1 VNFTV
6 VKKILEDSTV
16 VADMFSVQGHPTLVM
31 FDSGA
36 SHNFVSRSFV
46 AKCRLH
52 RSIMKSRYIIK
63 SADGQTPVNDEVRRI
78 PLLLKAKVYPVDC
91 LVHEGSSID
100 IILGISW
107 MGHHRAVL
115 DIDTFTINLNSPLHG
130 QECLPL
136 HYPKPVMRVVYQ
148 SIMEGLNDIPVV
160 REFLDVFPED
170 LPSMPLKRDIEFKIE
185 LQPGTTSISRRPYKM
200 ASKELGELKEQLK
213 GLR

>member
-1 VNFTV
+1 
-6 VKKILEDSTV
+6 
-16 VADMFSVQGHPTLVM
+16 
-31 FDSGA
+31 
-36 SHNFVSRSFV
+36 
-46 AKCRLH
+46 
-52 RSIMKSRYIIK
+52 
-63 SADGQTPVNDEVRRI
+63 
-78 PLLLKAKVYPVDC
+78 
-91 LVHEGSSID
+91 
-100 IILGISW
+100 